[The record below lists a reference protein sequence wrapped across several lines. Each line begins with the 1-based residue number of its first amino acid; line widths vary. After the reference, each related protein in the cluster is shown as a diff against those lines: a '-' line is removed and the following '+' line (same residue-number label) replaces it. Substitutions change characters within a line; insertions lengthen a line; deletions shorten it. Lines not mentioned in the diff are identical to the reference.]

1 VTVTPE
7 SEPEPDGIL
16 NPGAIDDITT
26 DGDLVTLH
34 VTQTSAWDGSDQ
46 LLLLLQEKLYNYLA
60 FVADGEL
67 ARRHPVR
74 RSGWRVRV
82 DCWSEPDARTTALLR
97 QADGQFRALGG
108 ALEVT
113 VRPPMPRD
121 R

>member
-1 VTVTPE
+1 MLTTSPE
-7 SEPEPDGIL
+7 REPDGIL
-16 NPGAIDDITT
+16 NPGAIDDISV
-26 DGDLVTLH
+26 DGELVTLH
-34 VTQTSAWDGSDQ
+34 VTQTCPWDGSDQ

-67 ARRHPVR
+67 ARRQPVH
-74 RSGWRVRV
+74 RSGWRVLV
-82 DCWSEPDARTTALLR
+82 DCWSEPDTRTEGLLR

-113 VRPPMPRD
+113 VKPPLPRD

>member
-1 VTVTPE
+1 MSTTP
-7 SEPEPDGIL
+7 EPEPAPDGIR
-16 NPGAIDDITT
+16 NPGAIDDITV

-34 VTQTSAWDGSDQ
+34 VTQICPWDGSDQ

-74 RSGWRVRV
+74 RSGWRVHV
-82 DCWSEPDARTTALLR
+82 DCWSEPDARTDVLLR

-113 VRPPMPRD
+113 VRPPLPRD